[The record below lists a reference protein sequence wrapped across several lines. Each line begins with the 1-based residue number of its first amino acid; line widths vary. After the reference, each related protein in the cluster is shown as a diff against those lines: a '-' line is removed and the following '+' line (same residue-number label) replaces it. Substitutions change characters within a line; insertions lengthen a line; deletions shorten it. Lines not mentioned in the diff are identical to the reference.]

1 LFTFASY
8 NNMGIPQV
16 LIKKKIIESIYQIKY
31 RMNLKMKFLRSVP
44 GVFLKKYSF
53 VRENYPYKNSSCL

>member
-1 LFTFASY
+1 
-8 NNMGIPQV
+8 MGVPQV
-16 LIKKKIIESIYQIKY
+16 LIKTKIIESIYQIKY

-44 GVFLKKYSF
+44 GVLQKKYSF